1 LGFCGWEQSP
11 ASSLLGLISRS
22 ERSCVRFLV
31 NGPTYKCLAALSARV
46 GALAGA
52 QEKSARQG
60 RGVPSHGDGPTREVG
75 RACGYRKKRDAA
87 STHIGK
93 DEAGPPP
100 VGSKRRP
107 HGNAGTTAE
116 FLAEEARPRFDSLRA
131 QTRPCQAAGQCPT
144 HRRGPHDNRSA
155 PGTFQSD
162 CGGHRRHVGS
172 SEFYFRSE
180 DEGGH

>member
-1 LGFCGWEQSP
+1 MGQRTNVLLLCSRVP
-11 ASSLLGLISRS
+11 ARSRARKKS
-22 ERSCVRFLV
+22 QRAKER
-31 NGPTYKCLAALSARV
+31 
-46 GALAGA
+46 
-52 QEKSARQG
+52 
-60 RGVPSHGDGPTREVG
+60 VPSHGDGPTREVG
-75 RACGYRKKRDAA
+75 RAYGYRKKRDAA

-131 QTRPCQAAGQCPT
+131 QTRPCQAAGQYPT
-144 HRRGPHDNRSA
+144 HRPGPHGNRSA